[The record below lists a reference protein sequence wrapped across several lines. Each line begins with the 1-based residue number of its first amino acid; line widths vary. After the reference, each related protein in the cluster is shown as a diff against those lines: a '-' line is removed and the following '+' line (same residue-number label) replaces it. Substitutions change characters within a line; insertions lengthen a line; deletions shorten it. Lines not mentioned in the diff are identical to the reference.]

1 MECNWKNRIWSDD
14 PFISKNVTECDQIKN
29 TQHLFSRGNIN
40 PITINFHD
48 VNLIGNFR
56 YNNLLFI
63 LKIIS
68 EKSHISDNILIIFNS
83 FKIKGRTVNF
93 IITFILS
100 FYYRNICLF
109 FIIFQCNLYLIFN
122 YILINT
128 NTTFQN
134 MLNNSALLDN
144 YLLLMIVFLFE

>member
-1 MECNWKNRIWSDD
+1 MKRYWENRIWCNN
-14 PFISKNVTECDQIKN
+14 PFISKNMTECDQVKN
-29 TQHLFSRGNIN
+29 TQHLFSRSNIY

-48 VNLIGNFR
+48 INLVWQFR

-68 EKSHISDNILIIFNS
+68 KKSHISNSILIIFNS

-93 IITFILS
+93 IITFLLS

-109 FIIFQCNLYLIFN
+109 FIIFQCNLDLIFN
-122 YILINT
+122 CILINT

-134 MLNNSALLDN
+134 MLNNSTLLDN